1 MIYNSTVRSVN
12 ESEFDTLL
20 ENAEN
25 RFEYETMAEASAIIL
40 GEQEANWTRFM
51 QGVGLSELSS
61 VMEGVEVIYEGAR
74 LQSFIK
80 KAKAFF
86 QMAINKLAEITKAF
100 VAKVMQFVA
109 PNTTFLKKYE
119 SELNK
124 AGSVKFKGYQF
135 SKTLNTTPVYRN
147 KTITSVSPEN
157 TARFIET
164 KDLYSREEA
173 EKEFGVDAG
182 DSSFA
187 ERVEKKLF
195 GGEKAEHDFKVSEQ
209 IDILKNTK
217 KLKDDAKKSYTA
229 AAKSIKEII
238 KKLEKAEK
246 EAANKAAKDKTDV
259 SEANKND
266 QAYNILISYWK
277 AYASCATTYHSAYM
291 RALGARNRQAK
302 AICTKALTSAMKA
315 KGHAD
320 RNKMRKGAGMDE
332 KNYNEGYVNTDAF
345 LGAVEFI

>member
-25 RFEYETMAEASAIIL
+25 RFEYETIAEASAIIL

-100 VAKVMQFVA
+100 IAKVMQFVA
-109 PNTTFLKKYE
+109 PNTAFLKKYE
-119 SELNK
+119 KELAK
-124 AGSVKFKGYQF
+124 AGKVKFKGYQF
-135 SKTLNTTPVYRN
+135 SKDLDSKPVYKVDVETSSKLNMEYFN
-147 KTITSVSPEN
+147 KDGYTKEHAEN
-157 TARFIET
+157 RFNVPT
-164 KDLYSREEA
+164 GDGL
-173 EKEFGVDAG
+173 FG
-182 DSSFA
+182 
-187 ERVEKKLF
+187 ERVEKELF
-195 GGEKAEHDFKVSEQ
+195 GGDKEEREFEVYKQVTVLKETKE
-209 IDILKNTK
+209 LKNK
-217 KLKDDAKKSYTA
+217 AKKSYTD

-238 KKLEKAEK
+238 KRLEKAEK
-246 EAANKAAKDKTDV
+246 EAANNAAKDKTDV
-259 SEANKND
+259 SEANKTD
-266 QAYNILISYWK
+266 QAYSVLISYWK
-277 AYASCATTYHSAYM
+277 AYANCASIYHNTYM

-302 AICTKALTSAMKA
+302 AICTKALTKSFKA
-315 KGHAD
+315 KGQAD

>member
-12 ESEFDTLL
+12 ESEFETLL

-109 PNTTFLKKYE
+109 PNTAFLKKYE
-119 SELNK
+119 KELAK
-124 AGSVKFKGYQF
+124 AGKVKFKGYNF
-135 SKTLNTTPVYRN
+135 SEALNGTPRYEDKITVTQINDNATKNQIINN
-147 KTITSVSPEN
+147 K
-157 TARFIET
+157 
-164 KDLYSREEA
+164 DDYSKEKA
-173 EKEFGVDAG
+173 ESKFAEGSEG
-182 DSSFA
+182 TFA
-187 ERVEKKLF
+187 ERIEKKLYSGDKEEREF
-195 GGEKAEHDFKVSEQ
+195 EVSKQ
-209 IDILKNTK
+209 VTVLKETK

-238 KKLEKAEK
+238 KKLDKAEK
-246 EAANKAAKDKTDV
+246 DAMSKNVEKDNIAYANKT
-259 SEANKND
+259 D

-302 AICTKALTSAMKA
+302 AICTKALTSAMKS
-315 KGHAD
+315 KGQTD